1 MQTKYP
7 KEILWTKDLK
17 NNWIQIPDIQE
28 MIIRE
33 IPKVHVFLSVFLN
46 TLSQNSSPCINQRW
60 EVINFILIYYWKL
73 IFNPI
78 LVLVLVERASII
90 VLQFHIFI
98 LSQVFFLMLNCVNC
112 RLLANIYYVLISC
125 ESLLSSFWTNCLRIG
140 EKKLCHNG
148 KILDM
153 DYKNC
158 NK

>member
-60 EVINFILIYYWKL
+60 EVINFILIYNWKL
-73 IFNPI
+73 ISNPI

-90 VLQFHIFI
+90 VMQRKINVL
-98 LSQVFFLMLNCVNC
+98 LMAV
-112 RLLANIYYVLISC
+112 
-125 ESLLSSFWTNCLRIG
+125 SFKTVPSYKFN
-140 EKKLCHNG
+140 EG
-148 KILDM
+148 K
-153 DYKNC
+153 YQN
-158 NK
+158 